1 MSYDKQKKITMTP
14 LKRFYNLL
22 ELDKKDVYQIFFYA
36 IFAGLISLSLPLGI
50 QAIINFIQSGRVS
63 ASWIVLIILVI
74 FGVALV
80 GILSLMQLRI
90 TENLQQKIFV
100 RASFEFAARLPK
112 IKMEQLYNSYPPELA
127 NRFFDTMT
135 IQKGTSKL
143 LIDFSA
149 ALLQIAFGVILLSLY
164 HPYFIIFGVLLFF
177 LLYFIFRFS
186 FKSGLETSL
195 KESKFKYKV
204 AGWLQELARNNY
216 SFKNDLHYNFGLQ
229 KNNNIVSEYLNYR
242 EKHFSVI
249 KRQFTQLILFKI
261 LITGGLLSIG
271 GFLVLSQQMNI
282 GQFVAAEII
291 ILLVITSVEKI
302 IIGLETFYDVLTS
315 IEKIGQVTDMELEE
329 DTAFSSDTCYANISL
344 EIENLTFKFPDS
356 NKEILSALSLKIE
369 QGEKI
374 AIEGPNSSGKTTLIR
389 ILSGLLQPT
398 SGTFYINDDT
408 YRKINLKQYRSQ
420 IGGIIHG
427 ETPFEGTLLEN
438 ITFNDNSITTE
449 NLKWAIEGVQLSSFV
464 KTLPKGLE
472 THIFPEGK
480 QLSSSD
486 AEKVLLAR
494 SIIHKP
500 KILFYEDPTDM
511 MDIKVANEII
521 DFLTSEKNNWTIIVS
536 SKNPYWKTKCSRIIT
551 MENGTIQLDLK
562 NK

>member
-1 MSYDKQKKITMTP
+1 MTS

-50 QAIINFIQSGRVS
+50 QAITNFIQSGRVS
-63 ASWIVLIILVI
+63 ASWIILIILVV

-112 IKMEQLYNSYPPELA
+112 IKTEQLHNTYPPELA
-127 NRFFDTMT
+127 NRFFDTMA

-149 ALLQIAFGVILLSLY
+149 ALLQIVFGVILLSLY
-164 HPYFIIFGVLLFF
+164 HPYFIIFGVLLFGI
-177 LLYFIFRFS
+177 LYFIFKFS

-204 AGWLQELARNNY
+204 ASWLQEMARNNF
-216 SFKNDLHYNFGLQ
+216 SFKNDLNYNYGLQ
-229 KNNNIVSEYLNYR
+229 KNNNLVDNYLNYR
-242 EKHFSVI
+242 EKHFDVI
-249 KRQFTQLILFKI
+249 KRQFSQLIVFKI
-261 LITGGLLSIG
+261 LITASLLSIG

-291 ILLVITSVEKI
+291 ILLVINSVEKI

-315 IEKIGQVTDMELEE
+315 IEKIGQVTDLELEE
-329 DTAFSSDTCYANISL
+329 DVPFKGDTCYTNISL
-344 EIENLTFKFPDS
+344 ETENLYFKFPDS
-356 NKEILSALSLKIE
+356 NKEILNAITLKIE

-374 AIEGPNSSGKTTLIR
+374 VIEGENGSGKTTLIR
-389 ILSGLLQPT
+389 VLSGLLQPT
-398 SGTFYINDDT
+398 NGSFYINDDT
-408 YRKINLKQYRSQ
+408 FRKINLKQFRSQ
-420 IGGIIHG
+420 IGCITHS
-427 ETPFEGTLLEN
+427 ETPFEGSLLEN
-438 ITFNDNSITTE
+438 ITFNDDTLTTE
-449 NLKWAIEGVQLSSFV
+449 DLKWAIDGVQLSSYI
-464 KTLPKGLE
+464 KSLPKGLE
-472 THIFPEGK
+472 TRIFPEGK
-480 QLSSSD
+480 QLSSSN
-486 AEKVLLAR
+486 AQKLLLAR

-500 KILFYEDPTDM
+500 KILFYEDPTDN
-511 MDIKVANEII
+511 MDEKVANEII
-521 DFLTSEKNNWTIIVS
+521 DFITSDKNKWTIIVS
-536 SKNPYWKTKCSRIIT
+536 SKNPYWKTKCNRSIT
-551 MENGTIQLDLK
+551 MQNGAIQLDLK
-562 NK
+562 TN